1 MIIDFHTHMFP
12 DKIATRTIEHLEA
25 ICGTKADNYGTA
37 DELIESSVNA
47 GVDCSVV
54 LPVATKPEQFSTIN
68 KFASRFQEG
77 VLLSFGSIHPESDQ
91 IKSQVKEIKSMGMK
105 GIKIHPDY
113 QGTDFNDI
121 RYKRILALASE
132 YDLVVSVHAG
142 FDPLSKDHV
151 HCTPKMALEVI
162 REVRPTK
169 LVLAHLGGNQLWDDV
184 ENYLVGEEVYF
195 DTAVI
200 FSEKFRISDEQF
212 LRIFKNHGKEKILF
226 GTDIPWGSQGKFIYK
241 INELPLSEEEK
252 KYLFEYNAKR
262 LLNL

>member
-12 DKIATRTIEHLEA
+12 DKIAAKTIRHLA
-25 ICGTKADNYGTA
+25 TICQTEPDNYGTA
-37 DELIESSVNA
+37 DELIDSSVKA

-68 KFASRFQEG
+68 KFASGFQEG
-77 VLLSFGSIHPESDQ
+77 TLVSFGSIHPESGQ
-91 IKSQVKEIKSMGMK
+91 LKSQIREIKSMGLK

-121 RYKRILALASE
+121 RYKRILDFASE
-132 YDLVVSVHAG
+132 SDLIVSVHAG

-151 HCTPKMALEVI
+151 HCTPQMALEVI
-162 REVRPTK
+162 KEVHPPK

-184 ENYLVGEEVYF
+184 ENYLVGEDVYF

-200 FSEKFRISDEQF
+200 FSENFRISDEQF

-226 GTDIPWGSQGKFIYK
+226 GTDIPWGSQKKFIDK

-252 KYLFEYNAKR
+252 NYLFEYNAKK